1 LKSSATVFDHKKI
14 YRYTGM
20 VTYIAVGL
28 YFLLAFAYNLLF
40 EYTPQ
45 AFIARVVVGAVY
57 LCFYIWLFHFTRFSV
72 HTVAWLSTSVFFLL
86 STAAA
91 VYMQED
97 PVYFFIILANM
108 AIGFCY
114 LDYKSFKKFFFITS
128 AVLFA
133 LVLFFHYPLYSG
145 KVSQISLT
153 GLVVYMI
160 VGTLLYFFSR
170 FLLIGVFKTERS
182 GVGFDSL
189 MNTTFSYMVIIN
201 NDAEVEYLSDSL
213 AIWLGIN
220 DREHI
225 HGRPLL
231 DLLPS
236 GDLQIVFQEVLE
248 KTGYVERQFSL
259 IKEGKELHFL
269 LRSSQFVIGNISRL
283 FELTD
288 ITPIIESKNLAEFA
302 SSAKSNFLANMS
314 HEIRTPMN
322 AIVGMTD
329 LMLVN
334 PLSRE
339 QMARADTIKGSALT
353 LLNIIN
359 DILDFS
365 KIDAQKMEVI
375 LKPFDFSSFI
385 IDTLNVINI
394 RALRKGLA
402 LVASISQNIP
412 PMLVSDEIRLKQ
424 CLINVLNNAVKF
436 TEAGAVTLSA
446 WTEPVR
452 EGEGEDAFR
461 LIFSVADTGHGIKKE
476 ELGQLFT
483 EFQRLDTHRNRNVEG
498 TGLGLVITKNLVELM
513 GGEITVGSVYGEG
526 TTFSFYVVCPGTR
539 EESLARVNNPGNKN
553 VLVCESNSYRAD
565 GLNFLLRDLGVKHTI
580 CKNPQ
585 AAKECFDG
593 EKFSHV
599 FIDNVFKEEFKQ
611 FLNRKDQNAV
621 FFLMKEITEKY
632 DREIPD
638 ALNRPVL
645 ITQLAAALNDLTD
658 YDQRSVKDSEV
669 SFAVKNTT
677 VLVVDDNQV
686 NLMVAEGLLRRY
698 GIEVHTAAGGMEA
711 IDMILTQP
719 YDIVFMDHMM
729 PGMDGI
735 EATRRIRSLG
745 GRFANLVIVA
755 LTANAL
761 SGIRATFIKEGMD
774 DFISKPIMVKELK
787 AILAKHLPPEKVIT

>member
-1 LKSSATVFDHKKI
+1 LKSSATFFDHKKI
-14 YRYTGM
+14 YRYAGIA
-20 VTYIAVGL
+20 TYISVGF
-28 YFLLAFAYNLLF
+28 YFLLSFFYKLLF
-40 EYTPQ
+40 DYTPEV
-45 AFIARVVVGAVY
+45 FTARIVVGVIY
-57 LCFYIWLFHFTRFSV
+57 LVFYICISNFSGFSA
-72 HTVAWLSTSVFFLL
+72 HTVAWVSTSVFFILA
-86 STAAA
+86 TAAA
-91 VYMQED
+91 LYMQED

-114 LDYKSFKKFFFITS
+114 LDYKSFKKFFLITS
-128 AVLFA
+128 SVLFV
-133 LVLFFHYPLYSG
+133 LVVFIHYPVYAG
-145 KVSQISLT
+145 QMSQISLT
-153 GLVVYMI
+153 GFVVYLI
-160 VGTLLYFFSR
+160 IGTLLYFFSR

-220 DREHI
+220 ARDHI
-225 HGRPLL
+225 RGRPLL

-248 KTGYVERQFSL
+248 KTGYVERQFSV
-259 IKEGKELHFL
+259 IRNEKKLHFL
-269 LRSSQFVIGNISRL
+269 LRSSQFVMGKISRL

-288 ITPIIESKNLAEFA
+288 ITPIIEAKNLAEFA
-302 SSAKSNFLANMS
+302 SRAKSNFLANMS

-322 AIVGMTD
+322 AVVGMTD

-334 PLSRE
+334 PLSKE
-339 QMARADTIKGSALT
+339 QMSRAETIKGSALT

-394 RALRKGLA
+394 RVLRKGLA
-402 LVASISQNIP
+402 LVASISRNIP
-412 PMLVSDEIRLKQ
+412 PLLISDEIRLKQ
-424 CLINVLNNAVKF
+424 CLINVLSNAVKF
-436 TEAGAVTLSA
+436 TETGAVTLSA
-446 WTEPVR
+446 WTEPAQ
-452 EGEGEDAFR
+452 EGEGENAFR

-483 EFQRLDTHRNRNVEG
+483 EFQRLDTHRNIEG

-526 TTFSFYVVCPGTR
+526 TTFSFYIVCPGSR
-539 EESLARVNNPGNKN
+539 EESLAKVDNPEDKN

-565 GLNFLLRDLGVKHTI
+565 GMNFLLRDLGVKHTI
-580 CKNPQ
+580 CKDPE
-585 AAKECFDG
+585 AAKKCFAS
-593 EKFSHV
+593 EEFSHV
-599 FIDNVFKEEFKQ
+599 FIDNAYKEEFKLLLDIKNQ
-611 FLNRKDQNAV
+611 AV
-621 FFLMKEITEKY
+621 AFFLMKEITERY
-632 DREIPD
+632 DKEIPD

-645 ITQLAAALNDLTD
+645 ITQLAAALNDISN
-658 YDQRSVKDSEV
+658 YDQRRSKDNE
-669 SFAVKNTT
+669 AVFTAKNTL

-698 GIEVHTAAGGMEA
+698 GIEVHTATGGLEA
-711 IDMILTQP
+711 IDMIVKKQ

-745 GRFANLVIVA
+745 GRFASLVIVA

-761 SGIRATFIKEGMD
+761 SGIRATSIKEGMD
-774 DFISKPIMVKELK
+774 DFLSKPIMVKELM
-787 AILAKHLPPEKVIT
+787 AILMKHLPPEKIVT

>member
-1 LKSSATVFDHKKI
+1 LKSGVTFFDHKKM
-14 YRYTGM
+14 YRYTGI
-20 VTYIAVGL
+20 VTYIAIGL
-28 YFLLAFAYNLLF
+28 YFLLAFFYTLLF
-40 EYTPQ
+40 DYGAG
-45 AFIARVVVGAVY
+45 AFTARVSVGAVY
-57 LCFYIWLFHFTRFSV
+57 LGFYIWISNFSGFSA
-72 HTVAWLSTSVFFLL
+72 HTVAWVSTSVFFIL

-91 VYMQED
+91 LYMQED
-97 PVYFFIILANM
+97 PVYFFIILTNM
-108 AIGFCY
+108 AVGFCY

-128 AVLFA
+128 SVLLV
-133 LVLFFHYPLYSG
+133 LVLFIHYPVNAG
-145 KVSQISLT
+145 KMSQISLT
-153 GLVVYMI
+153 GFVVYLI
-160 VGTLLYFFSR
+160 IGTLLYFFSR

-189 MNTTFSYMVIIN
+189 MNTTFSYMVIVN

-220 DREHI
+220 DRDHI
-225 HGRPLL
+225 QGRPLL

-236 GDLQIVFQEVLE
+236 GELQIVFQEVLE
-248 KTGYVERQFSL
+248 KTGYVERQFSV
-259 IKEGKELHFL
+259 IRGGKELHFL
-269 LRSSQFVIGNISRL
+269 LRSSQFVMGKISRL

-288 ITPIIESKNLAEFA
+288 ITPIIEAKNLAEFA
-302 SSAKSNFLANMS
+302 SKAKGNFLANMS

-339 QMARADTIKGSALT
+339 QMSRADTIKGSALS

-385 IDTLNVINI
+385 VDTLNVINI

-412 PMLVSDEIRLKQ
+412 PMLVSDEMRLKQ

-436 TEAGAVTLSA
+436 TETGAVTLSA
-446 WTEPVR
+446 WTEP
-452 EGEGEDAFR
+452 EHDGESENTFR
-461 LIFSVADTGHGIKKE
+461 LNFTITDTGHGIKKE

-526 TTFSFYVVCPGTR
+526 TTFSFYVVCPGVR
-539 EESLARVNNPGNKN
+539 DESLAKVDNPESKN

-565 GLNFLLRDLGVKHTI
+565 GINFLLRDLGVKHTI
-580 CKNPQ
+580 CKDTKT
-585 AAKECFDG
+585 AKECFAS
-593 EKFSHV
+593 EEFSHV
-599 FIDNVFKEEFKQ
+599 LIDNAYKEDFKQ
-611 FLNRKDQNAV
+611 LLRDKKQSAA

-632 DREIPD
+632 DKEIPD

-645 ITQLAAALNDLTD
+645 ITQLAAALNDLSD
-658 YDQRSVKDSEV
+658 YDLRSIKDNEV
-669 SFAVKNTT
+669 SFAVRNTT

-698 GIEVHTAAGGMEA
+698 GVEVHTAAGGLEA
-711 IDMILTQP
+711 IDMIVKEQ

-774 DFISKPIMVKELK
+774 DFLSKPIMVKELK
-787 AILAKHLPPEKVIT
+787 AILGKHLPAEKIVT